1 MNYHGAMLLKVLFDF
16 QKPSKLVKSLLS
28 LSLEE
33 VLILANDPM
42 GSHAFEA
49 FLKSR
54 SVPSDDKNTL
64 IQKLQVTSTDAF
76 PGYQKGTR
84 GFLSRAAGCV
94 GVSRRPKS
102 RVTCDQAFFFFR
114 GKGKKKNA
122 SFSPRLPNIKGRR
135 TLDRRLSHE
144 RRSREK
150 KPRFSCGSLYRL
162 SDNDLYETGNRA

>member
-42 GSHAFEA
+42 GSHAVEA

-54 SVPSDDKNTL
+54 SVPSDDKNIL
-64 IQKLQVTSTDAF
+64 IQKLQVTSTYAF
-76 PGYQKGTR
+76 PGYQKGT
-84 GFLSRAAGCV
+84 FSRVRRDAS
-94 GVSRRPKS
+94 VSACGRHIFGRRPKS
-102 RVTCDQAFFFFR
+102 RVTCDRRFSFFFFFSGR
-114 GKGKKKNA
+114 GEKKNA
-122 SFSPRLPNIKGRR
+122 SFCPRLPNAKGRR

-150 KPRFSCGSLYRL
+150 KPRFSCGSL
-162 SDNDLYETGNRA
+162 

>member
-42 GSHAFEA
+42 GSHAVEA

-54 SVPSDDKNTL
+54 SAPSDDKNRL
-64 IQKLQVTSTDAF
+64 IQKLQVTSTYAF
-76 PGYQKGTR
+76 PGYQKGT
-84 GFLSRAAGCV
+84 FSRLRRDAS
-94 GVSRRPKS
+94 VSDTGRHIFGRRRKS
-102 RVTCDQAFFFFR
+102 RVTCDQAFFFLFFFFFW
-114 GKGKKKNA
+114 GGGGEEGEKKEPVLFP
-122 SFSPRLPNIKGRR
+122 SLPNIKGRR

-144 RRSREK
+144 RPSREK
-150 KPRFSCGSLYRL
+150 RPRFSCGSL
-162 SDNDLYETGNRA
+162 

>member
-1 MNYHGAMLLKVLFDF
+1 MLLKVLFDF

-42 GSHAFEA
+42 GSHAVEA

-54 SVPSDDKNTL
+54 SVPSDDKNIL
-64 IQKLQVTSTDAF
+64 IQKLQVTSTYAF
-76 PGYQKGTR
+76 PGYQKGT
-84 GFLSRAAGCV
+84 FSRVRRDAS
-94 GVSRRPKS
+94 VSATARLIFGRRPNS
-102 RVTCDQAFFFFR
+102 RVTRDQGFFFF
-114 GKGKKKNA
+114 GKGEKKNA

-135 TLDRRLSHE
+135 TLDRKLSHE

-150 KPRFSCGSLYRL
+150 KPRFSCRSL
-162 SDNDLYETGNRA
+162 

>member
-42 GSHAFEA
+42 GSHAVEA

-54 SVPSDDKNTL
+54 SVPSDDKNRL
-64 IQKLQVTSTDAF
+64 IQKLQVTSTYAF
-76 PGYQKGTR
+76 PGYQKGT
-84 GFLSRAAGCV
+84 FSRLRRDAS
-94 GVSRRPKS
+94 VSDTGRHIFGRRPKS
-102 RVTCDQAFFFFR
+102 RVTCDQAFFLGGGGAR
-114 GKGKKKNA
+114 KGKKKNP
-122 SFSPRLPNIKGRR
+122 SFSLRLPNIKGRR

-144 RRSREK
+144 RPSREK
-150 KPRFSCGSLYRL
+150 RPRFSCGSL
-162 SDNDLYETGNRA
+162 

>member
-1 MNYHGAMLLKVLFDF
+1 MNYHGTMLLKVLFDF

-42 GSHAFEA
+42 GSHAVEA
-49 FLKSR
+49 FLKSK
-54 SVPSDDKNTL
+54 SVPSDDKNIL
-64 IQKLQVTSTDAF
+64 IQKLQVTSTYAF

-84 GFLSRAAGCV
+84 GFFSRAAGCV
-94 GVSRRPKS
+94 VVGRRWTHLRTKAE
-102 RVTCDQAFFFFR
+102 VTSDLRSGGFFFR

-135 TLDRRLSHE
+135 TLIAS
-144 RRSREK
+144 
-150 KPRFSCGSLYRL
+150 
-162 SDNDLYETGNRA
+162 

>member
-42 GSHAFEA
+42 GSHAVEA

-54 SVPSDDKNTL
+54 SVPSDDKNIL
-64 IQKLQVTSTDAF
+64 IQKLQVTSTYAF

-84 GFLSRAAGCV
+84 GFFSRAAGCV
-94 GVSRRPKS
+94 VVGLGWTHLRTKAE
-102 RVTCDQAFFFFR
+102 VTSNLRSGGFFFSEER
-114 GKGKKKNA
+114 GKKERVLFPLSPKHKGKKDTYRK
-122 SFSPRLPNIKGRR
+122 
-135 TLDRRLSHE
+135 LSHE

-150 KPRFSCGSLYRL
+150 KPRFSCGSL
-162 SDNDLYETGNRA
+162 

>member
-42 GSHAFEA
+42 GSHAVEA

-54 SVPSDDKNTL
+54 SVPSDDKNIL
-64 IQKLQVTSTDAF
+64 IQKLQVTSTYVF

-84 GFLSRAAGCV
+84 G
-94 GVSRRPKS
+94 
-102 RVTCDQAFFFFR
+102 
-114 GKGKKKNA
+114 
-122 SFSPRLPNIKGRR
+122 SFSSCAGMRR
-135 TLDRRLSHE
+135 CRPQADTSSPEDRSHE
-144 RRSREK
+144 
-150 KPRFSCGSLYRL
+150 
-162 SDNDLYETGNRA
+162 

>member
-42 GSHAFEA
+42 GSHAVEA
-49 FLKSR
+49 FLKSK
-54 SVPSDDKNTL
+54 SVPSDDKNIL
-64 IQKLQVTSTDAF
+64 IQKFQVTSTYAF

-84 GFLSRAAGCV
+84 GFFSRAAGCV
-94 GVSRRPKS
+94 VVGRRWTHLRTKAEVTSNLRSGV
-102 RVTCDQAFFFFR
+102 FFFPR
-114 GKGKKKNA
+114 KGEKKNA

-150 KPRFSCGSLYRL
+150 RPRFSCGSL
-162 SDNDLYETGNRA
+162 

>member
-42 GSHAFEA
+42 GSHAVEA

-54 SVPSDDKNTL
+54 SVPSDDKNIL
-64 IQKLQVTSTDAF
+64 IQKLQVISTYAI

-84 GFLSRAAGCV
+84 GFFSRAAGAS
-94 GVSRRPKS
+94 VS
-102 RVTCDQAFFFFR
+102 AA
-114 GKGKKKNA
+114 G
-122 SFSPRLPNIKGRR
+122 
-135 TLDRRLSHE
+135 
-144 RRSREK
+144 
-150 KPRFSCGSLYRL
+150 
-162 SDNDLYETGNRA
+162 

>member
-42 GSHAFEA
+42 GSHAVEA

-54 SVPSDDKNTL
+54 SVPSDDKNIL
-64 IQKLQVTSTDAF
+64 FQKLQVISTDAF
-76 PGYQKGTR
+76 LGTR
-84 GFLSRAAGCV
+84 RVPEAFSRVQRDAS
-94 GVSRRPKS
+94 VSEGRHMFGRRPKS
-102 RVTCDQAFFFFR
+102 RVTCDQAFFFFS
-114 GKGKKKNA
+114 GKGEKKNA
-122 SFSPRLPNIKGRR
+122 SFSHRLPNIRARR

-150 KPRFSCGSLYRL
+150 KPRVSCGSL
-162 SDNDLYETGNRA
+162 